1 MLDGFCQLNPR
12 LFNVIM
18 LSLSCHLKRESHHV
32 AASLID
38 SFQNSNSHQTRIQNQ
53 NQRFDPERVMDTT
66 DGARMIIKQVNGI
79 LNNME
84 PKYGYKHKSVL
95 NVHKIM
101 IVKYIFGHSD
111 TRNHLQRL
119 INDNIRGTGLV

>member
-1 MLDGFCQLNPR
+1 
-12 LFNVIM
+12 
-18 LSLSCHLKRESHHV
+18 
-32 AASLID
+32 
-38 SFQNSNSHQTRIQNQ
+38 
-53 NQRFDPERVMDTT
+53 
-66 DGARMIIKQVNGI
+66 
-79 LNNME
+79 ME

-111 TRNHLQRL
+111 TQNHLQRL